1 MKRYYIQNYPD
12 VQLIEHRAGSLVK
25 YSDLPLGDDDA
36 VTAHAPKQELN
47 MNVIKSLIVDRLYD
61 REGICSCCGKKGK
74 GHGNYH
80 LPSRL
85 PLESVLKAINL
96 DEYYFKELY
105 SDNYD
110 AKKHQEIYP

>member
-1 MKRYYIQNYPD
+1 MTAK
-12 VQLIEHRAGSLVK
+12 IEPWMLDAGRQVNEWTQKMPTGWEPTALEIAAII
-25 YSDLPLGDDDA
+25 G
-36 VTAHAPKQELN
+36 AHAPKQELN

-96 DEYYFKELY
+96 DEYYFV
-105 SDNYD
+105 DD
-110 AKKHQEIYP
+110 